1 MRCEQA
7 SWHWPAPQAR
17 AHAARAA
24 GDQSWACIGLPQTRR
39 NHRSARHSRP
49 GIYLCQPPRL
59 RSSLPSASPIVA
71 GALCE
76 LCKAH
81 GKGLGL
87 PRIVLLE
94 LRVMVCGRHGVGAAE
109 RDAVSPRVVIA
120 CRLRCLDHPVV
131 DTGAEFESPSGA
143 PLGYDR
149 GSLVGE
155 VLPGPAEP
163 RAPAER
169 TTYGGERVAQR
180 VARVRVA
187 RMTSARARSL
197 LGPCAACAWSS
208 AVIPGVADAY
218 ARVRVWCRAARCWRR
233 SRWRSRSRDVRS
245 LLGARTQPAGTDG
258 RVCEAGVS
266 CEVLLTLFRCMACL
280 EWVLGPLWSA

>member
-1 MRCEQA
+1 M
-7 SWHWPAPQAR
+7 
-17 AHAARAA
+17 
-24 GDQSWACIGLPQTRR
+24 
-39 NHRSARHSRP
+39 
-49 GIYLCQPPRL
+49 
-59 RSSLPSASPIVA
+59 
-71 GALCE
+71 
-76 LCKAH
+76 
-81 GKGLGL
+81 
-87 PRIVLLE
+87 
-94 LRVMVCGRHGVGAAE
+94 
-109 RDAVSPRVVIA
+109 
-120 CRLRCLDHPVV
+120 V

-180 VARVRVA
+180 VARVSVA
-187 RMTSARARSL
+187 RTTSARARSL

-245 LLGARTQPAGTDG
+245 LLGARMRPAGTDG
-258 RVCEAGVS
+258 RVREAGVS
-266 CEVLLTLFRCMACL
+266 YEVLLTLYGCMACL
-280 EWVLGPLWSA
+280 EWVLGPALSA